1 MNTFYSIENYLLFHQ
16 SGADQ
21 QPANRTRVEGGA
33 AVAGDGSRG
42 RKEQVASE
50 GGRAGRCDA
59 TVEVREGGKRKASAD
74 QLAA

>member
-1 MNTFYSIENYLLFHQ
+1 M
-16 SGADQ
+16 
-21 QPANRTRVEGGA
+21 EGGA